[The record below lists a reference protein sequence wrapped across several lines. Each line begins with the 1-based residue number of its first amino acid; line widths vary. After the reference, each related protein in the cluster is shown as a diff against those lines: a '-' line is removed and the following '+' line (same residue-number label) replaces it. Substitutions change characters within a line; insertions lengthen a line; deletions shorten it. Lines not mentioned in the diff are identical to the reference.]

1 MLNNIFF
8 LGGIHGSG
16 KTTIGKILAKKLG
29 IEYLSASSLIKWEE
43 KNVDKLNKRVLD
55 INKTQKL
62 LLKILHKKIDTKKLY
77 ILDGHYCLINNL
89 NQITPIP
96 FNVFKEINPLCLI
109 LLDEPFVTVKNRLIK
124 RNHNPEFIE
133 IVNELAKHEYEYAYK
148 LSQEI
153 GKRTYKINSHNIDF
167 VKSYLSHKMSSINI

>member
-29 IEYLSASSLIKWEE
+29 IEYLSASRLIKWEE
-43 KNVDKLNKRVLD
+43 RNVDKLDKRVLD
-55 INKTQKL
+55 INETQEL
-62 LLKILHKKIDTKKLY
+62 LLKMLYKKINTQKIYL
-77 ILDGHYCLINNL
+77 LDGHYCLINNL

-96 FNVFKEINPLCLI
+96 FKVFKEINPLCFI
-109 LLDEPFVTVKNRLIK
+109 LLDEPFITVKNRLIK

-133 IVNELAKHEYEYAYK
+133 IVNKLAKHEYEYAYQ
-148 LSQEI
+148 LSQTIDKELI
-153 GKRTYKINSHNIDF
+153 RLNSHNINF
-167 VKSYLSHKMSSINI
+167 VQSYLSHKISSINI

>member
-55 INKTQKL
+55 
-62 LLKILHKKIDTKKLY
+62 
-77 ILDGHYCLINNL
+77 
-89 NQITPIP
+89 ITPIP

-153 GKRTYKINSHNIDF
+153 GKELIRLNSHNIDF